1 MNPQTASTPQ
11 SAAIPALARFP
22 AAVLEAYQRYR
33 AKGDAGAVEAVVI
46 AAVVDYRP
54 SSKGPVPAVDDATR
68 LVQDLGYDSV
78 AVAELVF
85 FLEDLFDVT
94 LSNEDL
100 TQVSTIADLR
110 ACVTRKLSGKA
121 RPA

>member
-1 MNPQTASTPQ
+1 MATTPPPE
-11 SAAIPALARFP
+11 SVPSLARFP
-22 AAVLEAYQRYR
+22 ADVLAAYQRYR
-33 AKGDAGAVEAVVI
+33 TLGDAGAVEAVVI

-54 SSKGPVPAVDDATR
+54 SSQRPVPAVTDATR
-68 LVQDLGYDSV
+68 LLEDLEYDSV

-100 TQVSTIADLR
+100 AAVRTIADLR
-110 ACVTRKLSGKA
+110 SCVTRKLSGKA
-121 RPA
+121 RTA

>member
-1 MNPQTASTPQ
+1 MATTP
-11 SAAIPALARFP
+11 APEPIPALARFP
-22 AAVLEAYQRYR
+22 ADVLAAYQRYR
-33 AKGDAGAVEAVVI
+33 TLGDAGAVEAVVI

-54 SSKGPVPAVDDATR
+54 GGQRPAPAVTDATR
-68 LVQDLGYDSV
+68 LVEELEYDSV

-100 TQVSTIADLR
+100 AGVRTIAELR
-110 ACVTRKLSGKA
+110 SCVTRKLTGKA
-121 RPA
+121 RTA